1 MRPSRWFEGP
11 PLTGTTE
18 TETAEQPTAG
28 RDTDFA
34 ANPADSVGAVTDHC
48 CPKQVRSQEDY
59 GDAERGRI
67 ALLSQEGSTIETAV
81 EIVRGVVPESH
92 SLRMQS
98 ETFRFGTTPR
108 VIAKTR

>member
-67 ALLSQEGSTIETAV
+67 ALLSQEGSVIAFFAMT
-81 EIVRGVVPESH
+81 RGVVPQTKCFRMH
-92 SLRMQS
+92 S
-98 ETFRFGTTPR
+98 
-108 VIAKTR
+108 